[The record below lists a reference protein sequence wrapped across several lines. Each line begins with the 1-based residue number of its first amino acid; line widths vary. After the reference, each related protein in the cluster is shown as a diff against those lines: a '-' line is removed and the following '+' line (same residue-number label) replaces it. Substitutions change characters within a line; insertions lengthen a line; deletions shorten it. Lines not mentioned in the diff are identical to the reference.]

1 MPDWQGL
8 AERSLAF
15 KAAVLMLAAL
25 AVLTAGWVSRL
36 HEAQQAYRRGTATL
50 HALEQVYAEKALL
63 AGQLLPARSALSRS
77 RVDLQDARWRLA
89 AGEGVSDL
97 LDQLARSG
105 HQHGL
110 LLEQLEVLE
119 EVEAADYRMTPLQL
133 DVIGSYG
140 ALRGWLD
147 EWLGQVRLLRPSSL
161 QLAAVPGRQALLR
174 FRLQV
179 QTYHPGQRL
188 PAALSLAD
196 DPARPATQAVHADP
210 FRPWSS
216 ATGADGLARVPL
228 AQLEMVGSLARDGDY
243 QALLW
248 SAGRLYRLRPGD
260 RLGRDHGVVV
270 RVDEHQLEV
279 LERVFLGGAWQQRT
293 TYLALRNRA
302 GTGGMDVGETAVGVG
317 NGHVP
322 VDPGGSRGRRR
333 E

>member
-15 KAAVLMLAAL
+15 KVAVPVLAAL
-25 AVLTAGWVSRL
+25 AVLAAGWVFRL
-36 HEAQQAYRRGTATL
+36 HEAQQVYRRGIETL
-50 HALEQVYAEKALL
+50 RGFDQVHAEKSLL
-63 AGQLLPARSALSRS
+63 AGQLLPARSALKRGMA
-77 RVDLQDARWRLA
+77 DLQDARWRLA
-89 AGEGVSDL
+89 ADEGVSDL
-97 LDQLARSG
+97 LDQLANAA
-105 HQHGL
+105 HAHGL
-110 LLEQLEVLE
+110 LFEQLEVLE
-119 EVEAADYRMTPLQL
+119 EVEAEDYRTTPLQL
-133 DVIGSYG
+133 EVVGSYG

-147 EWLGQVRLLRPSSL
+147 QWLGQVRLLRPSSL

-179 QTYHPGQRL
+179 QTYHPGLRL

-196 DPARPATQAVHADP
+196 DPARPATQAVHSDP

-216 ATGADGLARVPL
+216 AAGADGLARVPL

-248 SAGRLYRLRPGD
+248 SAGRLYRLGPGD
-260 RLGRDHGVVV
+260 RLGRDGGVVV

-302 GTGGMDVGETAVGVG
+302 GTGGMDVHQTAVGVG

-322 VDPGGSRGRRR
+322 VGPGGRRDRRR